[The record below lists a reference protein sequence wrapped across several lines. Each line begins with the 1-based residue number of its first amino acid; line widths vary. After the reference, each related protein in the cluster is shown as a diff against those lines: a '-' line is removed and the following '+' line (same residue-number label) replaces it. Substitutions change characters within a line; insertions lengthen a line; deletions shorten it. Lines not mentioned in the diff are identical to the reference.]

1 MKLFFGHSRHQI
13 DAKNR
18 IRIPPKFSEKLG
30 TTFYMARGTGNCIYC
45 FNEETM
51 EKYTQEFESAP
62 AYEEDKKLSLLR
74 HFFNSVEEVEEDGQG
89 RVLIPKELVDY
100 ARLEKDIVIS
110 GSGDRLEIWNA
121 QIYDEIVGKKS
132 FDQVLSDVRN

>member
-1 MKLFFGHSRHQI
+1 MCHHTHLTLSEREDIMIMRREGRKITEIAEAIEALE
-13 DAKNR
+13 K
-18 IRIPPKFSEKLG
+18 KF
-30 TTFYMARGTGNCIYC
+30 
-45 FNEETM
+45 
-51 EKYTQEFESAP
+51 
-62 AYEEDKKLSLLR
+62 
-74 HFFNSVEEVEEDGQG
+74 DGQG

>member
-1 MKLFFGHSRHQI
+1 
-13 DAKNR
+13 
-18 IRIPPKFSEKLG
+18 
-30 TTFYMARGTGNCIYC
+30 
-45 FNEETM
+45 M

-100 ARLEKDIVIS
+100 AKLEKDIVIS

-121 QIYDEIVGKKS
+121 QVYDEAVGKKS
-132 FDQVLSDVRN
+132 FDQVLSDVRD